1 MYHKIQRKTLTCV
14 KVNDCQV
21 RDEVRR
27 VVRLHRC
34 SVWRRGGA
42 VPVSVYHSPVKV
54 SSHHPWIKHQW
65 PWRSAARNWNLSSE
79 RSCSVEIEWENICLS
94 SSASLSF
101 FLFLFKWS
109 HTLFRSVIMHFP
121 AMMHPY
127 SFTALA
133 EASEYRPRPL
143 QDQPDHSR
151 WLSRW
156 EGPIRNRTP
165 LATTR
170 PWPCRVNRTLPGDGN
185 SI

>member
-1 MYHKIQRKTLTCV
+1 M
-14 KVNDCQV
+14 NDCQV
-21 RDEVRR
+21 NDEVRR
-27 VVRLHRC
+27 VVRHSC

-54 SSHHPWIKHQW
+54 NSHQPWIKHQW

-94 SSASLSF
+94 SSASLS
-101 FLFLFKWS
+101 LFPTS
-109 HTLFRSVIMHFP
+109 
-121 AMMHPY
+121 Y
-127 SFTALA
+127 SFSSHRIHIFNQLWRIIQRCSILTASL
-133 EASEYRPRPL
+133 PWLKPL
-143 QDQPDHSR
+143 SLWVSATSLCRDWPDHSR

-165 LATTR
+165 LTTTW
-170 PWPCRVNRTLPGDGN
+170 PWPCRVDRTLPGDGN